1 MKRENLT
8 IIGTAHVS
16 ADSVEEVKNTINEVQ
31 PEVVGIELDY
41 GRYQR
46 LRNEMKGIETDDTIS
61 MRKIIKENKVGIFFA
76 SSILGYIQNKI
87 GQDVDV

>member
-16 ADSVEEVKNTINEVQ
+16 ADSVEEVKNTIYEVQ

-46 LRNEMKGIETDDTIS
+46 LRNEMKGIETDDTNS
-61 MRKIIKENKVGIFFA
+61 MRMIIK
-76 SSILGYIQNKI
+76 
-87 GQDVDV
+87 